1 MIKLIKI
8 GDLIYQGFEEKIFDE
23 KGNAI
28 WNIPT
33 DVEEFRK
40 ITIDTIN
47 WYVGDAV
54 KKQIGDFA
62 KLSAAN
68 SKAIVLLTKL
78 LVTLSPDDSKLSDLE
93 KSAWDKLTAFADNGY
108 ADSKLLNNSLSAVS
122 DYVVKGGELISK
134 ALQATTLDELIGIL
148 NEVFRNNITTTKI
161 T

>member
-8 GDLIYQGFEEKIFDE
+8 DDLIYQGFQEKSFDE
-23 KGNAI
+23 NGKET

-47 WYVGDAV
+47 WWVGNKV
-54 KKQIGDFA
+54 KKQTGSFA
-62 KLSAAN
+62 KMSAAN

-78 LVTLSPDDSKLSDLE
+78 LTTLSPDDSKLSDLE

-108 ADSKLLNNSLSAVS
+108 ADSKLLNNSLMAVS
-122 DYVVKGGELISK
+122 DYVVKGGDLIDK
-134 ALQATTLDELIGIL
+134 TIKATTLDELISIL
-148 NEVFRNNITTTKI
+148 NEL
-161 T
+161 